1 MQSNKT
7 IWKKCGRLVVI
18 KKVSKYQE
26 EALRKI
32 IREEIQ
38 KEKLEEGALDWLQ
51 GGLDVVGLI
60 PGIGEAADGVNA
72 AISLA
77 RGNPLEAA
85 LSLVSMI
92 PVAGD
97 AVGKGGKLVLKL
109 LDPAMDLI
117 KAGGKAADIIKKIGP
132 DKIKKATG
140 ALNLVKDTLVKNKS
154 KIQKGFEAVKKADLE
169 SIEKIINVK
178 IPDIARSKVEKEIK
192 KAAAKIDAG
201 AIGNVIKFLTDL
213 SGEEAVVTSESYAPR
228 GYEGSLASIGPHI
241 LGEEYVKREL
251 EDLYEFFL
259 NSGENT

>member
-1 MQSNKT
+1 MNANQ
-7 IWKKCGRLVVI
+7 
-18 KKVSKYQE
+18 
-26 EALRKI
+26 EALIRKI
-32 IREEIQ
+32 IREEIE
-38 KEKLEEGALDWLQ
+38 KENLDEGVLDWLQ
-51 GGLDVVGLI
+51 GGLDIVGLV

-72 AISLA
+72 ALSLA

-117 KAGGKAADIIKKIGP
+117 KAGAKSADIVKKIGP
-132 DKIKKATG
+132 DKIKKVSG

-178 IPDIARSKVEKEIK
+178 IPDIARSQVEKEIK
-192 KAAAKIDAG
+192 KVAAKIDADG
-201 AIGNVIKFLTDL
+201 IGNVIKFLSDL
-213 SGEEAVVTSESYAPR
+213 DGEEAAVTTESYSPR
-228 GYEGSLASIGPHI
+228 GYEGSLKSICPHV
-241 LGEEYVKREL
+241 LGEEYTKREL

-259 NSGENT
+259 RSGEKI